1 MMLTERYSQFKLEKA
16 STEVAIIGPIAF
28 PANRLEFRNPI
39 TRPSESDAKVEKT
52 KGKTAAI
59 MAVWSMRTATKLTM
73 PGHRE
78 SRDWK
83 SVPRKQAAM
92 ISLSTL
98 ILVTSRDK
106 K

>member
-16 STEVAIIGPIAF
+16 STEVAIIGPRAF

-59 MAVWSMRTATKLTM
+59 MAV
-73 PGHRE
+73 
-78 SRDWK
+78 
-83 SVPRKQAAM
+83 
-92 ISLSTL
+92 
-98 ILVTSRDK
+98 
-106 K
+106 